1 MGKIKQFLSGTKT
14 ASRVLFVL
22 WIVFSAMCNFANESK
37 LLEIFDFTVIFLFP
51 AIVNELC
58 KNPFFQEKT
67 SSFFQ
72 FIRNTSV
79 TSRVL
84 LQLWAFTGLLGAGS
98 IPQNFLYTFPVMAVV
113 FLVPAIVIERKKNPV
128 WNKQVASSG
137 SDSGRISEQSNMSP
151 QLVQK
156 KNAEKFPKYISK
168 SRIASLILFGF
179 TVLFFIV
186 GLSANSNAETYS
198 ATNISPGIV
207 FAIITVVV
215 FIISLF
221 SPKTKEEEI
230 QRKQQR
236 KENYKKTLPAQ
247 AVGGTILCAIGGF
260 FSIALLMPVFAI
272 TDKDFFAAAGKE
284 GIIVGIVMG
293 LCGLLLLVIGICYL
307 QGRFVDSAL
316 ARKEQKSYERRMR
329 PYRGVYLTEEQVHK
343 LENGLELPVVDTS
356 VFLNYGEVAVYHSQ
370 ATRQETKNRVIGRT
384 GSYGGGTVRIAK
396 GLSVHTGG
404 SSSRPIYG
412 DVSMQYPGEF
422 IITNERII
430 FLSSQKGFELKHQN
444 ITAATAYKDGFAFQS
459 KNSSYVLLVPRADLA
474 TLAFD
479 GVRTGE
485 IPIAGIDASE
495 DYDYDD
501 YDAFDPDDISSI
513 DGMEGHDFEYFCADL
528 LRRNGFSEVS
538 VTKGS
543 GDQGVDI
550 LATKGGIKY
559 AVQCKNYAS
568 ALGNTPVQEV
578 NAGKTFYNCHVGVVM
593 TNSTFTPGAKTLAQA
608 TGVLLWDRAA
618 LKQMMEDA
626 E

>member
-1 MGKIKQFLSGTKT
+1 
-14 ASRVLFVL
+14 
-22 WIVFSAMCNFANESK
+22 
-37 LLEIFDFTVIFLFP
+37 
-51 AIVNELC
+51 
-58 KNPFFQEKT
+58 
-67 SSFFQ
+67 
-72 FIRNTSV
+72 
-79 TSRVL
+79 
-84 LQLWAFTGLLGAGS
+84 
-98 IPQNFLYTFPVMAVV
+98 
-113 FLVPAIVIERKKNPV
+113 
-128 WNKQVASSG
+128 
-137 SDSGRISEQSNMSP
+137 MSP
-151 QLVQK
+151 QSVQK
-156 KNAEKFPKYISK
+156 KNTEKASKYISK
-168 SRIASLILFGF
+168 SRIASFVLFGF
-179 TVLFFIV
+179 TVLFFII
-186 GLSANSNAETYS
+186 GLSANSNSETYS
-198 ATNISPGIV
+198 ANNMSPGIV
-207 FAIITVVV
+207 FAIIAVVV

-230 QRKQQR
+230 QRKQQH
-236 KENYKKTLPAQ
+236 KEKYKKPLPAQ
-247 AVGGTILCAIGGF
+247 AVGGTILCAVGGF
-260 FSIALLMPVFAI
+260 LSLALLMPIFAI
-272 TDKDFFAAAGKE
+272 TEKDFFETAGKE
-284 GIIVGIVMG
+284 GIAVGIVMG
-293 LCGLLLLVIGICYL
+293 LCGLLLLVIGFFYL
-307 QGRFVDSAL
+307 QGRFVDSTL
-316 ARKEQKSYERRMR
+316 ARKEQKAHERRMR
-329 PYRGVYLTEEQVHK
+329 PYRGIYLTEEQIHK
-343 LENGLELPVVDTS
+343 LVDRLELPIVDTP

-396 GLSVHTGG
+396 GLSIHTGG

-422 IITNERII
+422 IITNERVI

-459 KNSSYVLLVPRADLA
+459 KNTSYVLLVPRADLA

-485 IPIAGIDASE
+485 IPIAGIDTSD

-501 YDAFDPDDISSI
+501 YDEFDPDDISSI

-528 LRRNGFSEVS
+528 LRRNGFSDVS

-543 GDQGVDI
+543 GDQGVDV

-559 AVQCKNYAS
+559 AIQCKNYAS

-618 LKQMMEDA
+618 LQKMMEDA

>member
-1 MGKIKQFLSGTKT
+1 MEKIRQFLIGTKT

-22 WIVFSAMCNFANESK
+22 WIVFSATCNFANESK
-37 LLEIFDFTVIFLFP
+37 LLEIFDFIVIFLFP

-58 KNPFFQEKT
+58 KNPLFQEKN
-67 SSFFQ
+67 SSFFK
-72 FIRNTSV
+72 FIRNTRV

-84 LQLWAFTGLLGAGS
+84 LQMWAFTGLLGAGS
-98 IPQNFLYTFPVMAVV
+98 IPQNFLYTFPIMAVV
-113 FLVPAIVIERKKNPV
+113 FLLPAIIIELKKNPI
-128 WNKQVASSG
+128 WNKRVTSSNN
-137 SDSGRISEQSNMSP
+137 DSGLNPEQSNMDP
-151 QLVQK
+151 IILK
-156 KNAEKFPKYISK
+156 ENTEKTPKYISK
-168 SRIASLILFGF
+168 SRITSFVLFGF
-179 TVLFFIV
+179 TVLFLII
-186 GLSANSNAETYS
+186 GLSANSNKETYS
-198 ATNISPGIV
+198 ANNMSPGIV

-221 SPKTKEEEI
+221 SPKTKDEEI

-236 KENYKKTLPAQ
+236 KENYKKPLPTQ
-247 AVGGTILCAIGGF
+247 TVGGIILCTIGGF
-260 FSIALLMPVFAI
+260 LSIDLLMPVFAI
-272 TDKDFFAAAGKE
+272 TEEGFFATAGKE
-284 GIIVGIVMG
+284 GIAVGFVMG
-293 LCGLLLLVIGICYL
+293 LCGLLLLILGICYL
-307 QGRFVDSAL
+307 QGKFVDSAL
-316 ARKEQKSYERRMR
+316 ARKEQKIYARRMR
-329 PYRGVYLTEEQVHK
+329 PYRGIYLTEEQIHN
-343 LENGLELPVVDTS
+343 LENKIGLPVLDTP
-356 VFLNYGEVAVYHSQ
+356 VFLHSGEVAVYHSQ
-370 ATRQETKNRVIGRT
+370 ATRQETKTRVIGRT

-396 GLSVHTGG
+396 GLSIHSGG
-404 SSSRPIYG
+404 SSSSPIYG

-430 FLSSQKGFELKHQN
+430 FLSNQKGFELKHQN

-459 KNSSYVLLVPRADLA
+459 QNASYVLLVPRADLA

-479 GVRTGE
+479 GIRTGE
-485 IPIAGIDASE
+485 IPITGIDASD

-501 YDAFDPDDISSI
+501 YDEIDSDDIASI

-543 GDQGVDI
+543 GDQGVDV

-559 AVQCKNYAS
+559 AIQCKNYAS

-593 TNSTFTPGAKTLAQA
+593 TNSTFTSGAKTLAQA
-608 TGVLLWDRAA
+608 TGVLLWDRAT
-618 LKQMMEDA
+618 LQKLMEDA